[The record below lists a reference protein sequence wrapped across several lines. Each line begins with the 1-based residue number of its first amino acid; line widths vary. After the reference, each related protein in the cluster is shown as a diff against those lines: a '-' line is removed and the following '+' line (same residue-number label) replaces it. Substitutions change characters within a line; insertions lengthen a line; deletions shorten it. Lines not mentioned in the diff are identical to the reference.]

1 MKNKIKVL
9 IDYPVEKFYNGQTFP
24 GLLYS
29 ELKNDSRFEIFLPN
43 KNKNFKDLDVM
54 IIFAGGNHYKF
65 FDDIFSSILSEELK
79 KKFLLKFSKYIIW
92 IGYFLSLK
100 NLGYYGRLLIP
111 NTAYQKRIEK
121 IKKKHKDI
129 KIIHRL
135 DGMYK
140 IICKNY
146 GVDKTVKELNKLS
159 DVTVHQSNY
168 SQKIWNEEIKTIFGE
183 KTNLESKKE
192 ILINNGVDTDFFKPE
207 GEIIKLKG
215 KWKILNV
222 TASSNPNKNLLSV
235 LEIANLLK
243 DNEDFQFY
251 FIGEQINDPI
261 CGKDIKKFNNCH
273 YIGKINNREEIAKYY
288 RSCDIFL
295 FPALNDCSPNVILEA
310 MSSGLPV
317 ITSNSGGNL
326 ELIIK
331 DEFQGGIVLN
341 DKNPILAIKTITENY
356 DKFKSE
362 SLKIV
367 KKYHDIKI
375 VINNYKTQI
384 LNLVS

>member
-1 MKNKIKVL
+1 MKKIKVL

-24 GLLYS
+24 ALLYS
-29 ELKNDSRFEIFLPN
+29 ELKNDLRFEIFLPN

-65 FDDIFSSILSEELK
+65 FDDIFSSIFSKEFK
-79 KKFLLKFSKYIIW
+79 KKFLIKFAKYIIW
-92 IGYFLSLK
+92 MGYFLSLK
-100 NLGYYGRLLIP
+100 KLGYYSRFLIP
-111 NTAYQKRIEK
+111 NTAYQKRIKK
-121 IKKKHKDI
+121 IKKNNKNI

-159 DVTVHQSNY
+159 DITIHQSNY
-168 SQKIWNEEIKTIFGE
+168 SQKIWNEEIKTIFG
-183 KTNLESKKE
+183 KTTILESKKE
-192 ILINNGVDTDFFKPE
+192 ILINNGVDTNFFKPE
-207 GEIIKLKG
+207 GDIIKLKG

-222 TASSNPNKNLLSV
+222 SASSNPNKNLLSV
-235 LEIANLLK
+235 LEIAHLLEN
-243 DNEDFQFY
+243 NEDFQFY
-251 FIGEQINDPI
+251 FIGDQINDPI
-261 CGKDIKKFNNCH
+261 CGKDIKKFKNCN
-273 YIGKINNREEIAKYY
+273 YIGKIYDRKEIAKYY

-295 FPALNDCSPNVILEA
+295 FLALNDCSPNVILEA

-317 ITSNSGGNL
+317 ITANSGGNV
-326 ELIIK
+326 ELISK
-331 DEFQGGIVLN
+331 VDLQGGIVLN

-356 DKFKSE
+356 NKFKNE
-362 SLKIV
+362 SIKIV
-367 KKYHDIKI
+367 KKYHDIKVI
-375 VINNYKTQI
+375 VDNYKTQI